1 MRARRV
7 DSNHG
12 QIIKAFRD
20 LGFSVFDTSR
30 VGQGFG
36 DCVIARQM
44 KTAIIEIKDG
54 SKPPSAR
61 ELTPAEKEF
70 RAGWNGVYLI
80 VESLKDVERVA
91 ADWKKM

>member
-1 MRARRV
+1 MRARKV

-12 QIIKAFRD
+12 QIIKEFRD

-44 KTAIIEIKDG
+44 KTAIIEIKD
-54 SKPPSAR
+54 
-61 ELTPAEKEF
+61 
-70 RAGWNGVYLI
+70 
-80 VESLKDVERVA
+80 
-91 ADWKKM
+91 